1 MTDDRLYLLYISE
14 CIRRIQQYTADG
26 RETFRAD
33 TMRQDAVL
41 RNLHTLAESTQRLSL
56 ALQVS
61 RPDVDW
67 RGIGA
72 FRNVVVHNYLSVDLN
87 LIWDIIEPDLP
98 DLKGKVEEILKELA

>member
-1 MTDDRLYLLYISE
+1 MTDDRLYLLYIIE
-14 CIRRIQQYTADG
+14 CIKRIQQYTADG

-56 ALQVS
+56 DLSAS

-67 RGIGA
+67 RSIGA
-72 FRNVVVHNYLSVDLN
+72 FRNVVVHNYLSINLN
-87 LIWDIIEPDLP
+87 LIWDIIERDLP
-98 DLKGKVEEILKELA
+98 GLKCKVEEILNELT